1 MKTEGLEVISG
12 IKNGDII
19 NTPKETGDPADQD
32 PLDSANDTNLTD
44 GPEPRAVSSLN
55 IHQRINAVMAE
66 VDYIKKDKKIS
77 MGSGGFSVTG
87 HDAITGLIH
96 PMLVKHGINV
106 IPTFQEMTQEGNRT
120 HLKMG
125 FDWTNIDDPKDL
137 VHQDWQGY
145 GIDTSDKGP
154 GKAASYIQRMA
165 TLKFLHIETGDKTL
179 EEHDTQFKK
188 DKVLTHSA
196 SVQKKLDNQD
206 IPLPDGSQISDGS
219 TIDASL
225 QLMVRKAFSKRRIGT
240 AEQKILLDDFMVDK
254 IEEVLNSDYEK
265 MIEAIANYSG

>member
-1 MKTEGLEVISG
+1 MKT
-12 IKNGDII
+12 KTNKD
-19 NTPKETGDPADQD
+19 TGGPADQA
-32 PLDSANDTNLTD
+32 PLDSANDTNLID

-96 PMLVKHGINV
+96 PMLVKHGINI
-106 IPTFQEMTQEGNRT
+106 IPTFKEMTQEGNRT

-165 TLKFLHIETGDKTL
+165 TLKFLHIETGEKTL
-179 EEHDTQFKK
+179 EEHDMQFKK
-188 DKVLTHSA
+188 EPVIPHSPA
-196 SVQKKLDNQD
+196 VKKLTNNQD
-206 IPLPDGSQISDGS
+206 IPFPDGSQISDGS
-219 TIDASL
+219 TIDASM
-225 QLMVRKAFSKRRIGT
+225 QLTIRKMFVGKKMGT
-240 AEQKILLDDFMVDK
+240 DHQKLLLDDFKVDK

-265 MIEAIANYSG
+265 VIEAIANYSG